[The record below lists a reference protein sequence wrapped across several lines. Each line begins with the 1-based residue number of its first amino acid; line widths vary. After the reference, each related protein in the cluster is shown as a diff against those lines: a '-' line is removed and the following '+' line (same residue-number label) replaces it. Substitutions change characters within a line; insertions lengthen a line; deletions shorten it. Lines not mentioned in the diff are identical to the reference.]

1 MVYTP
6 NTLPYNPSAPFRN
19 ALPYIPLQFAPT
31 GVAIDPVI
39 PKEFMNPCVERFV
52 NTINE
57 TLTPGLLEEQR
68 LIREQ
73 LHLDHIQSE
82 LQHLGS
88 VVEDDTI
95 ALTPDAEQLIR
106 EFSEESGITVPEGL
120 PPCSLKE
127 IYQLPHKK
135 NAEEKEKEKEKEREL
150 KKNEKGGAASL
161 DISKLLGVESTKEMS
176 DVGVR
181 EGSEV

>member
-1 MVYTP
+1 MTKDFLLRLAEEHYGAGAFP
-6 NTLPYNPSAPFRN
+6 IYGR
-19 ALPYIPLQFAPT
+19 
-31 GVAIDPVI
+31 
-39 PKEFMNPCVERFV
+39 
-52 NTINE
+52 
-57 TLTPGLLEEQR
+57 LLEEQR

-95 ALTPDAEQLIR
+95 ALTPDAEPLIR
-106 EFSEESGITVPEGL
+106 EFSEESGIAVPEGL
-120 PPCSLKE
+120 LPCSLKE

-135 NAEEKEKEKEKEREL
+135 NAEEKEKEKEREL